1 MKLALVQPSL
11 RREWWLRRGDEVVA
25 TLWIPL
31 FRRRAAAEVAGRR
44 LTFER
49 EGGLRSTYLVRDE
62 LTGEQLARFR
72 PEGRHRVLELGD
84 QRAQWKHLGLGK
96 GYGFVG
102 PDGKP
107 LLRAKVSSG
116 IARTTGEVEV
126 ADDVSEQDALV
137 AAVLASFLLIRKAE
151 DTASAAASTTTV
163 TTSP

>member
-1 MKLALVQPSL
+1 VKLA
-11 RREWWLRRGDEVVA
+11 WLRRGDDVVA

-49 EGGLRSTYLVRDE
+49 EGGLRSAYLVRDE
-62 LTGEQLARFR
+62 LNGEQLARFR
-72 PEGRHRVLELGD
+72 PEGRHRILELGD
-84 QRAQWKHLGLGK
+84 KPAEWKHLGLGK

-107 LLRAKVSSG
+107 LLHAKVVSG
-116 IARTTGEVEV
+116 IARTNGEVEV
-126 ADDVSEQDALV
+126 ADDVPEQDALV

-151 DTASAAASTTTV
+151 DTASAAASSSAV
-163 TTSP
+163 TSS